1 MIITGKIH
9 QEDITIINMYA
20 SNIGAPKY
28 IRQILTDMKEETD
41 NYTILLEDFKTPLS
55 TMDRSSRKKLIRKP
69 CTISHL
75 IFLIPVCSARL
86 FSV

>member
-1 MIITGKIH
+1 MITGKIH

-20 SNIGAPKY
+20 ANIGAPKY

-41 NYTILLEDFKTPLS
+41 NYTILLGDFKTPLS